1 MQYLL
6 SICYFISLL
15 TIFHFFLVP
24 IICRYLVSSL
34 ALWDCLYPI
43 SLFCLFIDLTDVKI
57 LSQWG
62 FRWVLFGL
70 WRDKYSFLSKF
81 QVYCVCMHV
90 TFQIAVYFLW
100 KLNQFFFFFSLF
112 NIESQI
118 PIIDDLIE
126 FKIIPDRYIFRSLFS
141 N

>member
-1 MQYLL
+1 
-6 SICYFISLL
+6 
-15 TIFHFFLVP
+15 
-24 IICRYLVSSL
+24 
-34 ALWDCLYPI
+34 
-43 SLFCLFIDLTDVKI
+43 
-57 LSQWG
+57 
-62 FRWVLFGL
+62 
-70 WRDKYSFLSKF
+70 
-81 QVYCVCMHV
+81 MHV